1 MFKGI
6 NRKVILASFV
16 EYGTKQKNIL
26 VTKYDLEW
34 SNPDAEYYIHIF
46 YQILIPNRP
55 YMTIRYIK
63 SYSYY
68 MEWEQQYLRR
78 FKLDKLMKKIKN
90 GI

>member
-1 MFKGI
+1 MIKE
-6 NRKVILASFV
+6 KQVILASFV
-16 EYGTKQKNIL
+16 EYGTKQKGIF
-26 VTKYDLEW
+26 VTRYDLEW
-34 SNPDAEYYIHIF
+34 SNPDNDYYIHIF
-46 YQILIPNRP
+46 YQLPFQNRP

-78 FKLDKLMKKIKN
+78 FKLDKLIEKIKN